1 MAEKQMNLFEG
12 MDLPAEKVSQLTEA
26 FDKAV
31 VAKSVT
37 MLDEHVEKMVAEKEE
52 ILKEAYDEKIENLE
66 STLSGY
72 MDSVVEEFVAENA
85 PSYQAQITDEKAKKL
100 LEMFDTMV
108 TLTGV
113 DMLKI
118 QEAKS
123 IDDESGIEYKVQKL
137 EEKVAD
143 QQDDLIEARSEAD
156 KFLKSG
162 LIAEMKADLTL
173 VEGEKFEKL
182 AEMVT
187 FGRNE
192 KYSQALDTIVE
203 SIKDNREDS
212 FNESEVNL
220 PKNAFV
226 KKEIDI
232 KSVMDHSQYV

>member
-26 FDKAV
+26 FEKAV
-31 VAKSVT
+31 MSQSVT